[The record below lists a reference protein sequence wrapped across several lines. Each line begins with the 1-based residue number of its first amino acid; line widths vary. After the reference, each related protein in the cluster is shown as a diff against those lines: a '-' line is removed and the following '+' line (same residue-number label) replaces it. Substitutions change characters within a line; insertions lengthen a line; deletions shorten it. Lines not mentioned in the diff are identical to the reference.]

1 MRVLSRQRGA
11 SLVGLRKSGMA
22 GDGPPW
28 RGAARRCQY
37 GFTLVELMITLAI
50 AVMLLV
56 IAVPSFRSLTLSN
69 KLTTAANDV
78 VNAINVAR
86 MEAIKRNANTQLCSN
101 SASVNSADALGAA
114 CSTQTGAVYA
124 MAGAGAN
131 PVLAGTTG
139 IDTTVQLSGDVV
151 AIRFGG
157 QGLGQAVGTTSP
169 YTGTVAD
176 ICTGQMSSDNHR
188 VITMTTGSI
197 LVTTTKSGACP

>member
-1 MRVLSRQRGA
+1 MQVLSRRRSA
-11 SLVGLRKSGMA
+11 SLAGVRKQDMA
-22 GDGPPW
+22 GGGLPR
-28 RGAARRCQY
+28 RGVARWGEH

-50 AVMLLV
+50 AIILLV

-101 SASVNSADALGAA
+101 SASVNSADTLGAA

-124 MAGAGAN
+124 MAGAAAN
-131 PVLAGTTG
+131 PVLAATVG
-139 IDTTVQLSGDVV
+139 IDTNVQLSGDLV

-176 ICTGQMSSDNHR
+176 ICTSQMSSDNHR

-197 LVTTTKSGACP
+197 LVVATGSGACP